1 MADPKDIAI
10 TLLMISI
17 LFHYFSYSFTVVAY
31 DYADYDIS
39 LDRDDLFASGIMF
52 GESDEHN
59 ITYNSGV
66 WTTFNI
72 ENDTIRCQ
80 WKRFPLYGGRD
91 GILWQIE
98 APFFGFE
105 TWLDFEFINVFQGRL
120 IRNTT
125 IMTLWNPDKNRT
137 QISGKTAY
145 ILFITDPLK
154 QGNIT
159 RAVQEDGNLTLTL
172 GENMAWASEPS
183 LTKFMSWY
191 IGLVTGSETWGL
203 PDSFSILVRIMT
215 MLGIFSGV
223 FLMIEARRLLKLV

>member
-10 TLLMISI
+10 TLLLISV
-17 LFHYFSYSFTVVAY
+17 LFHYFSYSFTVIAF
-31 DYADYDIS
+31 DYPDYDIS
-39 LDRDDLFASGIMF
+39 LDRDDLFASGIML
-52 GESDEHN
+52 GEGDEQN

-66 WTTFNI
+66 WTEFNI

-80 WKRFPLYGGRD
+80 WKRFLFFGDRD
-91 GILWQIE
+91 GILWQIQ

-120 IRNTT
+120 IRNET
-125 IMTLWNPDKNRT
+125 IITLWKSDKNRT
-137 QISGKTAY
+137 QISGKTGY

-159 RAVQEDGNLTLTL
+159 RAVMEDGNLTLTL
-172 GENMAWASEPS
+172 AENMAWASSPS
-183 LTKFMSWY
+183 LTKFLSWY

-215 MLGIFSGV
+215 MLGIFSGI
-223 FLMIEARRLLKLV
+223 FLMSELRRILIG